1 MLKLNDYSKQYKM
14 VEIVLEKL
22 FTVSGWSPLL
32 QLRLNGLYH
41 SLTLLE
47 LNKCWFET
55 LFVEMQFHLK
65 AWDDA
70 VFKGLSYNF
79 ISKVAIFTHIYTFD
93 SRQRESTKRLENAQ
107 TYWEEV
113 FTLNPLTPKIW
124 LIILSSSGYTFPC
137 KLVMRIWCS
146 IKIISCTW

>member
-93 SRQRESTKRLENAQ
+93 SRQKGEHQASRDA
-107 TYWEEV
+107 

-124 LIILSSSGYTFPC
+124 LIILSSSCYTLPC
-137 KLVMRIWCS
+137 KLVMSIWCS
-146 IKIISCTW
+146 IQMISCTW

>member
-1 MLKLNDYSKQYKM
+1 M

-22 FTVSGWSPLL
+22 FTVSGWSPLS

-65 AWDDA
+65 A
-70 VFKGLSYNF
+70 
-79 ISKVAIFTHIYTFD
+79 FD
-93 SRQRESTKRLENAQ
+93 SRQKGEHQASRDA
-107 TYWEEV
+107 
-113 FTLNPLTPKIW
+113 FTLNPLTPKI
-124 LIILSSSGYTFPC
+124 
-137 KLVMRIWCS
+137 
-146 IKIISCTW
+146 

>member
-1 MLKLNDYSKQYKM
+1 M
-14 VEIVLEKL
+14 VSFIATEVEWI
-22 FTVSGWSPLL
+22 
-32 QLRLNGLYH
+32 YH

-79 ISKVAIFTHIYTFD
+79 ISKVAIILLVKWLYLPIFTRLIPVK
-93 SRQRESTKRLENAQ
+93 RESTKRLG
-107 TYWEEV
+107 
-113 FTLNPLTPKIW
+113 TLSLLT
-124 LIILSSSGYTFPC
+124 L
-137 KLVMRIWCS
+137 
-146 IKIISCTW
+146 